1 MKISPELSYNHG
13 LDTPVDEPVQT
24 GIVVSREDTVIHF
37 CGMLQKWHCHFSWF
51 LGPKAFVIL
60 KPGKTARFSIT
71 TEMRHWA
78 LLRECFQRGLT
89 KEMRPAEVQG
99 IKMMKR
105 SRAEYGLPSLCS
117 EHLAFASVAQTATVR
132 QNQPSVL
139 WYSRHFVTIKGKVTE
154 TSSRKVTECLH
165 FLWF

>member
-1 MKISPELSYNHG
+1 MVWTLLLMSRYRQVSWYLERTQLHVSVECSRS
-13 LDTPVDEPVQT
+13 D
-24 GIVVSREDTVIHF
+24 IVTFHLVF
-37 CGMLQKWHCHFSWF
+37 
-51 LGPKAFVIL
+51 GPKAFVIL

-78 LLRECFQRGLT
+78 LLWECFQRGLT

-105 SRAEYGLPSLCS
+105 SIAEYGLTSLCS

-139 WYSRHFVTIKGKVTE
+139 WYPRHFVTIKGKVTE